1 MRGPLVKKLNAFV
14 LNMNEN
20 IKLTIETYDRIAS
33 NYNVT
38 KTSKLRRWIENSMDI
53 FVHYMTGRR
62 ALVVGCGD
70 GRDSKYLSSKNLIVT
85 SIDLSKGMLDEA
97 IKNDPSGDYKLFDL
111 RNIDKLRAQFDGIW
125 ASGCLYHLTRNEF
138 SKFLKKAKTVLRE
151 DGILYLNM
159 KEGSG
164 EEYSDKPKS
173 ERYPGGIK
181 SKKLLI
187 GKRYYSYYSHE
198 ELISYLNG
206 YEIVKE
212 RRLKFAEKGFEFWC
226 RNRTQ

>member
-1 MRGPLVKKLNAFV
+1 
-14 LNMNEN
+14 MNKN
-20 IKLTIETYDRIAS
+20 IKLTIETYDKIAS

-38 KTSKLRRWIENSMDI
+38 KTSKLRRRIENSMDI
-53 FVHYMTGRR
+53 FADYLAGTSV
-62 ALVVGCGD
+62 LVVGCGD

-85 SIDLSKGMLDEA
+85 SIDLSKGMLNEA
-97 IKNDPSGDYKLFDL
+97 IKNDPSGDYRLFDL
-111 RNIDKLRAQFDGIW
+111 RNIDKLKVQFDGIW
-125 ASGCLYHLTRNEF
+125 ASGCLYHLTKNEF
-138 SKFLKKAKTVLRE
+138 SKFLKKGKTVLRE

-164 EEYSDKPKS
+164 EEYLDKPES

-187 GKRYYSYYSHE
+187 GTRFYSYYSHE
-198 ELISYLNG
+198 ELVTYLNG

-212 RRLKFAEKGFEFWC
+212 RRLKFAEKGLEFWC
-226 RNRTQ
+226 RNCAK